1 MKKNKLVAL
10 VLGLCFAVSLLSGCN
25 NATDESAEVSRIGGG
40 QTKINVD
47 NGGSKKPAVG
57 DYKFS
62 YKGYEI
68 TLGERLGKYLEIL
81 GQPED
86 RKDGASCAHQGFD
99 LEYYYPG
106 FTIVCALEN
115 EADPD
120 EEAIIDQIIIIDALV
135 ECNGIHIGQ
144 TINDAKTILGT
155 PDEEYDRGIVYRSGE
170 TNLFVLHNEVGEI
183 YQIEYRTAND

>member
-62 YKGYEI
+62 YKY
-68 TLGERLGKYLEIL
+68 TSFLMKLPWHL
-81 GQPED
+81 
-86 RKDGASCAHQGFD
+86 AM
-99 LEYYYPG
+99 
-106 FTIVCALEN
+106 
-115 EADPD
+115 
-120 EEAIIDQIIIIDALV
+120 IISPSV
-135 ECNGIHIGQ
+135 
-144 TINDAKTILGT
+144 
-155 PDEEYDRGIVYRSGE
+155 V
-170 TNLFVLHNEVGEI
+170 
-183 YQIEYRTAND
+183 